1 MRSTREHDHAIA
13 HRIRPVSLSLHLHSG
28 TRQSMN
34 LSEKRWPLRRYLLA
48 GGFLV
53 VDDLGHVQWLNFE
66 EQIHRVLPA

>member
-1 MRSTREHDHAIA
+1 
-13 HRIRPVSLSLHLHSG
+13 
-28 TRQSMN
+28 MN